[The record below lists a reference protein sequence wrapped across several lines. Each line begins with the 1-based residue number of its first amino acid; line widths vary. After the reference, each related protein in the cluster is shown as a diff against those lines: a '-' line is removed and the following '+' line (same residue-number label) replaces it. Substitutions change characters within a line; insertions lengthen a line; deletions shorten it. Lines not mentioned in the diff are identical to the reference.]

1 MAPAVV
7 SNAPVNDASPV
18 NCADA
23 MLALPVTSSA
33 SVLTLFACATVP
45 PLIFASV
52 SSAAAMAT
60 VLVPSNEGNGPNDD
74 ANKAPSAVAVTPEDC
89 MWPSVPCTATA
100 PLPPLAKDATATL
113 VLAATFALARVAP
126 SMVVPLSRSVIAVA
140 VTTPSAPEVSIA
152 GPPSAAAAPV
162 PSFNT
167 APGARARPDVTFNAC
182 TSRAVAGP
190 TRPVASVPRSAADGR
205 AGRTRDAACTCMSER
220 DAPTRRELTSTAL
233 VIS

>member
-74 ANKAPSAVAVTPEDC
+74 ANKVPSAVAVTPEDC
-89 MWPSVPCTATA
+89 RWPSVPCTATA
-100 PLPPLAKDATATL
+100 PLPPLAKGATVTL
-113 VLAATFALARVAP
+113 VLAGMTALAT
-126 SMVVPLSRSVIAVA
+126 VVPSKERWEAMEA
-140 VTTPSAPEVSIA
+140 R
-152 GPPSAAAAPV
+152 AAASA
-162 PSFNT
+162 
-167 APGARARPDVTFNAC
+167 GA
-182 TSRAVAGP
+182 
-190 TRPVASVPRSAADGR
+190 TRPSLPTAKIPPDTDRQ
-205 AGRTRDAACTCMSER
+205 TDAQK
-220 DAPTRRELTSTAL
+220 
-233 VIS
+233 